1 MVTTSKPTTE
11 AVQPIPQ
18 AFPTYTFETFAWT
31 ANDIPLNET
40 GCRRDLIELSNLVDH
55 VKDVASGA
63 ALVFELMSAHDCD
76 VDSQN
81 QSYMSPYH
89 LALLRRMATRS
100 LEVLDEKAS
109 EIARRMTENGGGL

>member
-1 MVTTSKPTTE
+1 MATTLKPSTE
-11 AVQPIPQ
+11 AVQPTPRT
-18 AFPTYTFETFAWT
+18 FPTYTFEPFAWT

-40 GCRRDLIELSNLVDH
+40 GCRRELNDLVGH

-109 EIARRMTENGGGL
+109 EIASRMNENGGDM